1 MISPVLR
8 EVLVDTGPLV
18 AILDRSDQYH
28 ETCREMLRQIQPP
41 LITTWPVL
49 TEVAWLLRDE
59 PKGLQRLYSGVETG
73 FFRIA
78 ELSGE
83 ELSELAVLAKRFQTL
98 RPQLADLSLLLVA
111 EREKLEAIFT
121 LDRRDFTVLQKKSRQ
136 KFILLPERLG

>member
-28 ETCREMLRQIQPP
+28 EECREMLRRIQPP

-59 PKGLQRLYSGVETG
+59 PKALQRLYSGVEMG

-78 ELSGE
+78 ELAGS

-98 RPQLADLSLLLVA
+98 RPQLADLSLLLIA
-111 EREKLEAIFT
+111 EREKLEAVFT
-121 LDRRDFTVLQKKSRQ
+121 LDRRDFVVLQKKSRQ
-136 KFILLPERLG
+136 KFVLLPERLG